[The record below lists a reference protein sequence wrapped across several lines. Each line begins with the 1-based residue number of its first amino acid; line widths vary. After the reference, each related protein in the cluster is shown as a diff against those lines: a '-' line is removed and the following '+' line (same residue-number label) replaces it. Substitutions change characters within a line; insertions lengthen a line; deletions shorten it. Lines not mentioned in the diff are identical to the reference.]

1 MKTKL
6 ITLSILA
13 LAIFSCTS
21 GEKQADQSL
30 INDAATNEVVL
41 ESKITNQ
48 DSINLYN
55 SKLGLLSTQKVEK
68 AKLIDNLSKQRD
80 SLQAVLTQ
88 LESSIKAIN
97 EKKLNPGIEG
107 VNSKLDQ
114 LKGQKENL
122 QEQTSLQKKE
132 AALAVKKIDI
142 LNEEKN
148 VYQEQKKALYDKG
161 APPAAFKNV
170 DTLLNSINSKII
182 IQNDVV
188 KNINRSVADAEE
200 QIIRITGQRDVLS
213 KKIRSNYD
221 TQLIITEF
229 NADEKIRLESQI
241 AKINDILNTLLGE
254 ASNLDTDY
262 KLLASKLSNLD
273 TPVTTD
279 NNALGNE
286 IKEEETSS
294 KTSLALIVI
303 IGLGVLMAVFYIIGK
318 RKKEKL
324 NNQKK

>member
-6 ITLSILA
+6 LTLGILA
-13 LAIFSCTS
+13 LAIISCTS
-21 GEKQADQSL
+21 GDKKADQSL
-30 INDAATNEVVL
+30 IKDGASNEYVATNA
-41 ESKITNQ
+41 

-68 AKLIDNLSKQRD
+68 VKLIDELSEQRD
-80 SLQAVLTQ
+80 SLKAVLTQ
-88 LESSIKAIN
+88 LEVSMKAIN

-107 VNSKLDQ
+107 VNRKLDE

-132 AALAVKKIDI
+132 VALALKKIEI

-170 DTLLNSINSKII
+170 DTLLNSINSKIL

-200 QIIRITGQRDVLS
+200 QIIRISGQRDALS

-229 NADEKIRLESQI
+229 NADEKVRLEEQI
-241 AKINDILNTLLGE
+241 SKINDILNTLLSE
-254 ASNLDTDY
+254 KSNLDTDY
-262 KLLASKLSNLD
+262 KLLAAKISNLD
-273 TPVTTD
+273 TPLTTD
-279 NNALGNE
+279 KALEDDGVLN
-286 IKEEETSS
+286 KEEKSGKS
-294 KTSLALIVI
+294 GLAFIIIVT
-303 IGLGVLMAVFYIIGK
+303 IGLIMGALYMIGK
-318 RKKEKL
+318 RRSNRVNHKKK
-324 NNQKK
+324 